1 MVQSDTPDPS
11 LSSEKTP
18 STDSPVILSDA
29 DIAKAPQLSSS
40 TSAPVTLRPSA
51 SSSFSKPASSSS
63 RSTTT
68 VKKMILGGIEY
79 ELEATPKPAQPASVA
94 LYTKASRAKL
104 DIKEKTDLF
113 ERATAKKLQTKF
125 TMMNLK
131 LDDPDKLD
139 DTYNLSSAID
149 QMKENHLK
157 YDLHDVFN
165 VLIIDPK
172 DPTNV
177 LKQVDLYTDYGSV
190 TVDDVAKSNCFYST
204 MVRDPLNAI
213 NKNLKLT
220 KTYLANN
227 TADNLVLKINETY
240 LSYPETD
247 RGGPLFFKLLMDLF
261 RTTRPR
267 RPNTWLTL

>member
-1 MVQSDTPDPS
+1 MVKSDTPNPS
-11 LSSEKTP
+11 VSLDHP
-18 STDSPVILSDA
+18 SAMSPGVLLSDA
-29 DIAKAPQLSSS
+29 DLADTPKSSS
-40 TSAPVTLRPSA
+40 SDTAPVKLLPSA
-51 SSSFSKPASSSS
+51 NSSFSKLASTS
-63 RSTTT
+63 RSTL
-68 VKKMILGGIEY
+68 VKKMILGGIKY
-79 ELEATPKPAQPASVA
+79 KLEATPKPAQLASVA

-131 LDDPDKLD
+131 LDDPDKLN
-139 DTYNLSSAID
+139 DTYNLASAID

-177 LKQVDLYTDYGSV
+177 LKQVDLYTNYGSV
-190 TVDDVAKSNCFYST
+190 TIDNVAKSNRFYST

-227 TADNLVLKINETY
+227 TADNLVLKINKTY
-240 LSYPETD
+240 LSYPKTD
-247 RGGPLFFKLLMDLF
+247 RGGPLFFKLLMDLLQNNSAEA
-261 RTTRPR
+261 
-267 RPNTWLTL
+267 PNTWLTS